1 MLPHFLSKIISKS
14 KKNIIIMAKKP
25 EKNPNEKKPF
35 DNNEFKKSL
44 GLGAQVVKEKELAW
58 IPFKKAFHDAV
69 GLPGVP
75 RGYTTQFRGF
85 SDVGKSTGI
94 YETLAGAQKLGDYC
108 IIIDTEGSFNWEHAR
123 LVGFEYEEVVDEE
136 TGEILDYTGN
146 DFMYFG
152 GSDLLA
158 MYENYDYKDAKWKTT
173 PQRFV
178 PVVEDIAKLMND
190 LLDKQAK
197 GEFPHNITFLWDSIG
212 SIGCYQGA
220 VSNTNNN
227 QWTAGALKR
236 EFESILNYR
245 IPASRRES
253 YPYINTFVTV
263 QKIWLRPNAVGQPT
277 IMHNG
282 GEGFKFGVRMIF
294 HMGGKSTSSAKKLEA
309 TNSGRSY
316 NFGVRTE
323 IECVKNHVNGIERMG
338 SICST
343 PHGFINPDEKNDY
356 VKENKD
362 FINAKLNT
370 NFADFEVKEEDLGT
384 DSYEKD

>member
-1 MLPHFLSKIISKS
+1 MSERP
-14 KKNIIIMAKKP
+14 KKGSI
-25 EKNPNEKKPF
+25 EKKPF
-35 DNNEFKKSL
+35 DNKEFKKSL

-108 IIIDTEGSFNWEHAR
+108 IIFDTEGSFSWEHAR
-123 LVGFEYEEVVDEE
+123 LVGFNYEEVVDEE
-136 TGEILDYTGN
+136 TGEILDYYGD

-152 GSDLLA
+152 GSDLLE
-158 MYENYDYKDAKWKTT
+158 MYQNFDYKDAKWKTT
-173 PQRFV
+173 PQRYV
-178 PVVEDIAKLMND
+178 PVVEDIAKLMNE

-236 EFESILNYR
+236 EFESILNFR

-253 YPYINTFVTV
+253 YPYINTFVAV
-263 QKIWLRPNAVGQPT
+263 QKIWLRPNAVGQAT

-282 GEGFKFGVRMIF
+282 GEGFKYGVRMIF
-294 HMGGKSTSSAKKLEA
+294 HMGGKSTSSSKKLDA
-309 TNSGRSY
+309 VNGGKSF
-316 NFGVRTE
+316 NFGVRTA
-323 IECVKNHVNGIERMG
+323 IECVKNHVNGIEKMG
-338 SICST
+338 DICST
-343 PHGFINPDEKNDY
+343 PHGFINPDEKNAY
-356 VKENKD
+356 VKEQKD
-362 FINAKLNT
+362 FINAKLGT
-370 NFADFEVKEEDLGT
+370 NYSDFEVKEEDMGS